1 MLKGRTQEKGVEEGK
16 EHRCFKLTLGRVCR
30 GLIRNIM
37 GLCLKMKLGR
47 WLSRESAY

>member
-16 EHRCFKLTLGRVCR
+16 EHRCFKLTPARVCR
-30 GLIRNIM
+30 GLIRNIV

-47 WLSRESAY
+47 WLSGESAY